1 MYADSGQVGLRV
13 PATVAAVTSDLT
25 NFLHET
31 MPFSAF
37 VGVEAIAADAN
48 EVRARVAWDP
58 TRCTG
63 GGVMHGGM
71 LMTLADTVGAWC
83 AFLNIPEGAGTTT
96 IESKTNFLRAVRGGT
111 VVAVAR
117 PLYVGRTV
125 VVIDTDLRDD
135 DDRLVARVT
144 QTQAVLA
151 PPR

>member
-1 MYADSGQVGLRV
+1 LCV
-13 PATVAAVTSDLT
+13 PATVATVTDDLT
-25 NFLHET
+25 RFLHET
-31 MPFSAF
+31 MPFSAS
-37 VGVEAIAADAN
+37 VGVEATAADAE

-58 TRCTG
+58 TRCTA

-83 AFLNIPEGAGTTT
+83 AFLNLPEGAGTTT

-111 VVAVAR
+111 VQAVAR
-117 PLYVGRTV
+117 PLHVGRTV
-125 VVIDTDLRDD
+125 VVVDTEIRDD